1 VIGPSGF
8 RISDLGFSIF
18 IISKTIAKIQN
29 IGYYYFKLM
38 TKTLLFIWEVAKILI
53 ISLCIVI
60 PIRYFLFQPFFVK
73 GMSMEPNFEDGE
85 YLIVDEI
92 TPRFKEYQRGEVV
105 VFKFPQNPSQYYI
118 KRIIGLPG
126 ETIELKED
134 KIIIRGKEDRDSLV
148 LDETDYLLVSLTG
161 SQNLKIILK
170 EDEYFVLGD
179 NRGASADSRRWGA
192 LPEKYVVG
200 RVWLRAWPFTKFEIV
215 EAPSY

>member
-1 VIGPSGF
+1 
-8 RISDLGFSIF
+8 
-18 IISKTIAKIQN
+18 
-29 IGYYYFKLM
+29 M
-38 TKTLLFIWEVAKILI
+38 TKTLLFIWEVAKIII

>member
-1 VIGPSGF
+1 M
-8 RISDLGFSIF
+8 L
-18 IISKTIAKIQN
+18 KTF
-29 IGYYYFKLM
+29 Y
-38 TKTLLFIWEVAKILI
+38 FIWEVAKIII
-53 ISLCIVI
+53 ISLCIVV

-92 TPRFKEYQRGEVV
+92 TPRFEGYKRGEVI

-126 ETIELKED
+126 ETIDLKD
-134 KIIIRGKEDRDSLV
+134 GKIIIKSKGSENGLV
-148 LDETDYLLVSLTG
+148 LEEAQYLLSSLIG
-161 SQNLKIILK
+161 SQNFKIDLK

-192 LPEKYVVG
+192 LPEKYIVG
-200 RVWLRAWPFTKFEIV
+200 RVWLRAWPFSKLETINI
-215 EAPSY
+215 PIY

>member
-1 VIGPSGF
+1 M
-8 RISDLGFSIF
+8 L
-18 IISKTIAKIQN
+18 KAL
-29 IGYYYFKLM
+29 Y
-38 TKTLLFIWEVAKILI
+38 FIWEVAKIII

-92 TPRFKEYQRGEVV
+92 TPRIDSYQRGEVI

-126 ETIELKED
+126 ETLELRDGEIVIKNKENKD
-134 KIIIRGKEDRDSLV
+134 GFI
-148 LDETDYLLVSLTG
+148 LDESKYLSADFG
-161 SQNLKIILK
+161 SQDLKITLK
-170 EDEYFVLGD
+170 EDEYFVMGD

-192 LPEKYVVG
+192 LPEKYIVG
-200 RVWLRAWPFTKFEIV
+200 RVWLRAWPFPRFETI
-215 EAPSY
+215 ELPSY